1 LIEPLF
7 LNIGADPIDINDIQ
21 ETVFDILVD
30 CVGSHFRSP
39 SESALLAITASYVRP
54 SIWRSASNLLTTV
67 GATA

>member
-7 LNIGADPIDINDIQ
+7 LNIGADPVDINDIQ

-39 SESALLAITASYVRP
+39 SESELLAIFAPLRDKLTSSKRSIPHAGRP
-54 SIWRSASNLLTTV
+54 R
-67 GATA
+67 